1 MSDHFTKILSRM
13 DLNDIRSEDSVE
25 TSNEDERRIM
35 NGGKNTFGTFFEQM
49 RQAYI
54 EVCGLHDILS
64 LTMSRRYF
72 NLCPNVPDIEEN
84 FNGGNS
90 RQQRDILARQS
101 QDTIHK
107 SWVSKRTSARQASD
121 VLLSSYERFMKI
133 INTTSGNLE
142 NFHVQLSNLRQRW
155 KIRKQANTNRY
166 LGDLSFRSGL
176 LILLEI
182 FYFFIKFSWII
193 LSI

>member
-1 MSDHFTKILSRM
+1 
-13 DLNDIRSEDSVE
+13 
-25 TSNEDERRIM
+25 
-35 NGGKNTFGTFFEQM
+35 
-49 RQAYI
+49 
-54 EVCGLHDILS
+54 
-64 LTMSRRYF
+64 
-72 NLCPNVPDIEEN
+72 
-84 FNGGNS
+84 
-90 RQQRDILARQS
+90 
-101 QDTIHK
+101 
-107 SWVSKRTSARQASD
+107 
-121 VLLSSYERFMKI
+121 MKI

-193 LSI
+193 LSIKNAI